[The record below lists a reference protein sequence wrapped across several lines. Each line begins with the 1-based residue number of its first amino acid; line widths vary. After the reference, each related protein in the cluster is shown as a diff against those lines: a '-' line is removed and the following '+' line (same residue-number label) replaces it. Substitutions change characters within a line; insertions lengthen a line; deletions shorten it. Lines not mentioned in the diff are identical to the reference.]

1 MRQKIIAL
9 LCIAGLLGCTQGK
22 SLELQGRIAMKGS
35 ATHTYLTIVDHKTHK
50 TYKIQNKEAFHL
62 LHKQNKT
69 VKLEAKII
77 KDAIGPGYPAI
88 IEVTEVKE
96 N

>member
-1 MRQKIIAL
+1 MREKIIAL

-22 SLELQGRIAMKGS
+22 SLELQGRVAIKGS
-35 ATHTYLTIVDHKTHK
+35 APHTYLTIFDRKTHK

-62 LHKQNKT
+62 LHKQNQT
-69 VKLEAKII
+69 VKLEAKLI
-77 KDAIGPGYPAI
+77 KDAIGPGFPAI